1 MRAHTNKINAL
12 LAAQIKQVCAV
23 FTNTRQKKKGGEK
36 SICRLFYS
44 LCA

>member
-23 FTNTRQKKKGGEK
+23 FTNTRQKKKG
-36 SICRLFYS
+36 R
-44 LCA
+44 